1 MDLPFAEALFHQWD
15 RVTFLNED
23 SDMHYVTASTSGTNK
38 VFLYRSDSL
47 TVFEVF
53 YNSDTLDSFED
64 LEYLLI
70 AFSIMNL
77 NLN

>member
-15 RVTFLNED
+15 QVTFLNED
-23 SDMHYVTASTSGTNK
+23 SGMHHVTASTSGTNK

-47 TVFEVF
+47 TVFDVF

-70 AFSIMNL
+70 AFSTMNL
-77 NLN
+77 I